1 MSKVTL
7 TVEDANPVNARKK
20 AEAASVLI
28 QKLSTETLVKLA
40 NVVKNDPEKT
50 RLAMEFL

>member
-1 MSKVTL
+1 MSKVTI

-28 QKLSTETLVKLA
+28 QKLSTDTLVRLA
-40 NVVKNDPEKT
+40 YVVKNDPEKT
-50 RLAMEFL
+50 ALALTFL